1 MADGTPGP
9 AGPPSPDGA
18 PSPDSAAS
26 PRILVVVP
34 TYNERA
40 NLDRIVPMIL
50 AQGPAFHVLVVDDA
64 SPDGTGEAADA
75 LAAQHQRMDVLH
87 RPGKLGLGTAYVE
100 GFTWGLKRPFDLF
113 VSMDADLSH
122 PPDMLPRLASEGQSA
137 GAGVVVGSRYLG
149 GSIRVVNW
157 PMARL
162 LVSLFGSWY
171 ARTITGMPVS
181 DATGGFNLYSRQALE
196 SVDLA
201 SIESSG
207 YSFQIE
213 LKFRVWRTG
222 LAVREV
228 PFVFTERRSGESK
241 MSRRILWEAVWRVW
255 KLRWARL
262 FGRR

>member
-1 MADGTPGP
+1 MSGQV
-9 AGPPSPDGA
+9 
-18 PSPDSAAS
+18 
-26 PRILVVVP
+26 LVVVP
-34 TYNERA
+34 TYNERT
-40 NLDRIVPMIL
+40 NLARIVPMVL
-50 AQGPAFHVLVVDDA
+50 AQGPAFHILVVDDA

-75 LAAQHQRMDVLH
+75 LAVEHERVAVLH

-100 GFTWGLKRPFDLF
+100 GFTWGLERDFDLF

-122 PPDMLPRLASEGQSA
+122 PPEMLPALAAQSDDV
-137 GAGVVVGSRYLG
+137 GVVVGSRYLG

-162 LVSLFGSWY
+162 LISLFGSWY
-171 ARTITGMPVS
+171 ARTITGMPIS

-241 MSRRILWEAVWRVW
+241 MSKRILWEAVWRVW
-255 KLRWARL
+255 KLRLAKLSGRL
-262 FGRR
+262 